1 MERAKG
7 AGTSKEGS
15 GRIMQSQRHRLLHVI
30 AAALAAVLTPAA
42 LVFAD
47 SVEDFY
53 RGRDMDLYIGYSPG
67 GAYDFYARVM
77 AATWAAISP
86 ATRRWC
92 RKTWR
97 APAAF
102 VSPISSIASRC
113 MMVPPSAR
121 SGAAFPSTRC

>member
-67 GAYDFYARVM
+67 GAYDFYARVIGRHM
-77 AATWAAISP
+77 GSHIPGNPTLVPKNMEGAGSLRLANFLY
-86 ATRRWC
+86 RVD
-92 RKTWR
+92 RKSTLLN
-97 APAAF
+97 
-102 VSPISSIASRC
+102 SS
-113 MMVPPSAR
+113 
-121 SGAAFPSTRC
+121 